1 VTGNPNSSSRFENP
15 GAEERCALL
24 RRVKTIAVVG
34 LSPNPARPSHGVA
47 RAMQGFGYT
56 IIPVHPAAREILGVP
71 VYPSLADIPV
81 AVDLVDVFRRAEHI
95 DDVVNDCLKLKLKSL
110 WIQEDIV
117 NEPAACGH
125 GPAACGWSWTAVY
138 TVIMCGTV
146 SK

>member
-1 VTGNPNSSSRFENP
+1 MGDGTRFENP
-15 GAEERCALL
+15 PAEERCALL
-24 RRVKTIAVVG
+24 KRVKTIAVVG

-81 AVDLVDVFRRAEHI
+81 GVDLVDVFRRAEHI
-95 DDVVNDCLKLKLKSL
+95 DEIVNDCLKLKLKNI

-117 NEPAACGH
+117 NEPAALRARAGGMWVVMDRCIYRDYVRY
-125 GPAACGWSWTAVY
+125 CS
-138 TVIMCGTV
+138 
-146 SK
+146 